1 MEHRS
6 EGKKQEQS
14 RADRRLLTPIPR
26 TEIVFP
32 AFEHACLR

>member
-1 MEHRS
+1 MEHGS
-6 EGKKQEQS
+6 EGKEQEQS

-32 AFEHACLR
+32 AFEHAYLR